1 MSTSCSPT
9 VSTSYFGHVGRG
21 RFLYSKVIKV
31 EQVEHVWGARA
42 GTLWG
47 GMEPGLGPCTRTP
60 CEQTDTLDWKHYLPV
75 TSLASGY
82 DGRRKR
88 PQKISCFF
96 LKVNLNKIT
105 ILTNT
110 SWVNKRSQVNIDAI
124 KWYRNLSW
132 NYCERMSI
140 SRLWLIT
147 FVRLKTTNDCHPNGN
162 CKTSCY

>member
-1 MSTSCSPT
+1 MSTTCPPT
-9 VSTSYFGHVGRG
+9 VPTSYLTSLDMLEGSQGWNPVG
-21 RFLYSKVIKV
+21 
-31 EQVEHVWGARA
+31 E
-42 GTLWG
+42 G
-47 GMEPGLGPCTRTP
+47 GVEPGLGPCTRTP
-60 CEQTDTLDWKHYLPV
+60 CEQTDTHDWKHYLPV
-75 TSLASGY
+75 TPLASGY

-88 PQKISCFF
+88 PQKISCSF
-96 LKVNLNKIT
+96 LKVNLDKIT

-110 SWVNKRSQVNIDAI
+110 SWVNKRSQVNIDVI

-147 FVRLKTTNDCHPNGN
+147 FVRLKTTNNCHPNGN